1 MLAITVSYNWWKFL
15 HVAGVLTFVLFHG
28 VSVVVALRLRKER
41 DRARIA
47 GLLQLSGSSV
57 LGMYVGLGWLIVFG
71 AVAGIKGGTWDDGW
85 FWLSI
90 IILVLVVAEMS
101 AVARPYYQGVKEAV
115 EVRPSGVP
123 RKSDEELEEI
133 LRSRVGLVNAAI
145 GFAALVVIAWLM
157 IFKPFT
163 AV

>member
-15 HVAGVLTFVLFHG
+15 HVAGVLAFVLFHG
-28 VSVVVALRLRKER
+28 VSIVVALRLRKER

-71 AVAGIKGGTWDDGW
+71 VVAGIKGGTWDDGW

-145 GFAALVVIAWLM
+145 GFIALVVIAWLM